1 LDLLPNRRGQVTDQ
15 TKSSSEP
22 QSTAECESV
31 GDSIES
37 HGASMKLRIV
47 VVLFVVVA
55 AIGGAVALM
64 TNRPSGPSDLGIDE
78 KVTTLGS
85 VEVTGRLIEIR
96 GKFLPNDG
104 LYNYAFVMKYKIVES
119 HRGEVDAKEIFVAH
133 YNPLKPRPQVADEFY
148 PNIGGTLTKFRAG
161 DVHRMALEVP
171 IDDHYIGGIVDR
183 YFDER
188 EGSIYLAVW
197 TNPTNRQ

>member
-1 LDLLPNRRGQVTDQ
+1 VTDR
-15 TKSSSEP
+15 TKSSSKP
-22 QSTAECESV
+22 QSVEECESA
-31 GDSIES
+31 GDSNEPQGSSAKI
-37 HGASMKLRIV
+37 RVV
-47 VVLFVVVA
+47 VVLFAVVA
-55 AIGGAVALM
+55 AIGGAIVLM
-64 TNRPSGPSDLGIDE
+64 SNRPDGPADLGIDE

-104 LYNYAFVMKYKIVES
+104 LYNYAFVMKYEIVES

-197 TNPTNRQ
+197 TNLTNRQ